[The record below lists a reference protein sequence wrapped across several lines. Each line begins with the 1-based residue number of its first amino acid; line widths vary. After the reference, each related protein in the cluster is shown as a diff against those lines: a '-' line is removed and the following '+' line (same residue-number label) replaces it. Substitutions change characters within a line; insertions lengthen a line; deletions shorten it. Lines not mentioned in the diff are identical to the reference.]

1 VIGLLQVAGEARPCY
16 VELAI
21 DGAPAWSGA
30 VYQVSVGNARYHGG
44 GLTVAEQAAIGD
56 GKLDL
61 YVVCPGTFWQLLACI
76 THLKFALAKPD
87 VLHRQ
92 SATHVTLCTRRPRCV
107 NAEISTYARGV
118 HHNPQSVKGDVCG
131 KVCPRI
137 IATLW
142 GLR

>member
-76 THLKFALAKPD
+76 THLKFALAKP
-87 VLHRQ
+87 
-92 SATHVTLCTRRPRCV
+92 RRPAS
-107 NAEISTYARGV
+107 AERHARDALHSEAPV
-118 HHNPQSVKGDVCG
+118 RQCRDQPLR
-131 KVCPRI
+131 PR
-137 IATLW
+137 
-142 GLR
+142 RSP